1 MVLVA
6 AGVWLLV
13 AARRERLSDSAAP
26 PPAGEPVQGPARAA
40 APAVARAR
48 DAGAP
53 SLVADDGLPFADP
66 GPVDSHDGGL
76 VHPHPITPERERIQH
91 ENQLIGAMN
100 DAMDL
105 GDGPKLRI
113 ILNRYRDEYPEDP
126 NQLQEGYR
134 IVADC
139 LEHPGLATRAA
150 GQRYYDRERGSILRL
165 FVGRHCLESHN

>member
-1 MVLVA
+1 VA
-6 AGVWLLV
+6 
-13 AARRERLSDSAAP
+13 
-26 PPAGEPVQGPARAA
+26 
-40 APAVARAR
+40 ARAR
-48 DAGAP
+48 DAAAP
-53 SLVADDGLPFADP
+53 PLVADDGLPFADP
-66 GPVDSHDGGL
+66 GPTDSHDGP

-139 LEHPGLATRAA
+139 LEHPGPATRAA

-165 FVGRHCLESHN
+165 FVGRHCLEPGQ